1 MKKKL
6 LELLNKKQSIVNR
19 MKSTNEAG
27 DTAGFAAAQ
36 NELAD
41 VDAEIARV
49 QAIMDAEASV
59 PAPEGGMPQEP
70 GAQSGEGEAVNSAEC
85 MHAFAECI
93 RAQARGNRRAFDE
106 NADIVRRAAAAE
118 NANQMTEGT
127 PADGGLIVPEDVQT
141 TINELRRSLVPLADL
156 FSVENVSFLS
166 GTRVVDTQP
175 TKGFTKMSEMETI
188 PNDDKPAFAKLSYKV
203 EDYGLFLPV
212 SNDLLR
218 DTDQALLAYIARWMA
233 KKQVITENN
242 LLVTKL
248 AALDAAA
255 TAATAANVIATLKKL
270 LNVSL
275 DPAISATA
283 HFIVNQDGFNALDQ
297 LLDANKRP
305 LLQPDP
311 SAAAG
316 KMLFGRPVSVVSNG
330 TLASKTSTSQ
340 TSSPATTTTAPIYFG
355 DFTQYATLFRRQP
368 MELASTDVGGSAW
381 RTNSTE
387 VRAITRLDAQVFDS
401 AAAAAVTLTLS

>member
-6 LELLNKKQSIVNR
+6 LELLNKKQGIVNR

-59 PAPEGGMPQEP
+59 PAPEDGMQQEP

-106 NADIVRRAAAAE
+106 NADIVRRAAAVE

-141 TINELRRSLVPLADL
+141 TINELRRSLVPLANL
-156 FSVENVSFLS
+156 FAVENVSFLS

-188 PNDDKPAFAKLSYKV
+188 PNDDKPMFAKIPYKV

-218 DTDQALLAYIARWMA
+218 DTDQTLLAYIARWMA

-248 AALDAAA
+248 AALDAKA

-330 TLASKTSTSQ
+330 TLASVTS
-340 TSSPATTTTAPIYFG
+340 ATTSPSTTAPIYFG

-401 AAAAAVTLTLS
+401 AAAAAVKLTLS

>member
-59 PAPEGGMPQEP
+59 PAPEDGMPQEP

-106 NADIVRRAAAAE
+106 NADIVRRAAAVE

-175 TKGFTKMSEMETI
+175 TKGFTKMDEMDTI
-188 PNDDKPAFAKLSYKV
+188 PNDDKPVFAKLSYKV

-218 DTDQALLAYIARWMA
+218 DTDEALLAYISRWMA

-305 LLQPDP
+305 LLQPLPARCCSAVRSPSCPTARSRPRLRPRPPRPSTSATLRSTRPCSADSRWSSRLLT
-311 SAAAG
+311 SAAAHG
-316 KMLFGRPVSVVSNG
+316 APTPPRSARSPVWMRRSL
-330 TLASKTSTSQ
+330 TPRRRL
-340 TSSPATTTTAPIYFG
+340 P
-355 DFTQYATLFRRQP
+355 FR
-368 MELASTDVGGSAW
+368 
-381 RTNSTE
+381 
-387 VRAITRLDAQVFDS
+387 
-401 AAAAAVTLTLS
+401 

>member
-106 NADIVRRAAAAE
+106 NADIVRRAAAVE
-118 NANQMTEGT
+118 NASQMTEGT

-156 FSVENVSFLS
+156 FAVENVSFLS

-188 PNDDKPAFAKLSYKV
+188 PNDDKPMFAKIPYKV

-218 DTDQALLAYIARWMA
+218 DTDQTLLAYIARWMA

-248 AALDAAA
+248 AALDAKA

-311 SAAAG
+311 SAAVG

-330 TLASKTSTSQ
+330 SLASVTSE
-340 TSSPATTTTAPIYFG
+340 TSSPSTTTPIYFG

-368 MELASTDVGGSAW
+368 MEIASTDVGGSAW

-387 VRAITRLDAQVFDS
+387 VRAITRLDAKVFDS
-401 AAAAAVTLTLS
+401 AAAAAVKLTLS